1 MSEKELSGLEAATRM
16 KALSEDDR
24 LEAIYS
30 SPNVVG
36 YERFMQ
42 VNRQV
47 ELREKYRKPQEPEDK

>member
-1 MSEKELSGLEAATRM
+1 MSDKELTPLEAATRM
-16 KALSEDDR
+16 KALNEDDR

-42 VNRQV
+42 KNKQV
-47 ELREKYRKPQEPEDK
+47 ELREKYRKPQKPEDK